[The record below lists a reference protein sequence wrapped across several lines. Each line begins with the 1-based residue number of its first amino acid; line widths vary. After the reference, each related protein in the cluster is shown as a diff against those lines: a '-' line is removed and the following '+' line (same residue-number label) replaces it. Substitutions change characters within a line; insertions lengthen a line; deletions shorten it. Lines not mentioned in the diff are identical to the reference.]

1 MKVSLFTAYGAL
13 NSPPIFEAL
22 GRGIESCGDSIVH
35 NDRDADVAVIWSILF
50 AGRMEPNADVYNDFK
65 SRGKPVIVIEIG
77 QLRRG
82 LTWRL
87 GIDGINA
94 AAKFP
99 QPQEEPRWQKFGID
113 VKPWRESEL
122 KEYIVI
128 ATQRGDS
135 MQWHGLPPVEKW
147 VVQWIDLLKKHTK
160 RPIVLRPHPR
170 DYLTDFTYIS
180 YHHPDTLISQPKS
193 VNDIDKV
200 DFPQLLEKTHCVINW
215 SSGPAIEAILNGV
228 PVITSPNS
236 FAYDLTTDIK
246 EIEAPNKPD
255 RTEWLEKMAY
265 TEWYQEELAEGRP
278 WKLLKE
284 YL

>member
-22 GRGIESCGDSIVH
+22 GRGIESCGDSIVR

-50 AGRMEPNADVYNDFK
+50 AGRMEPNQDVYNDFK
-65 SRGKPVIVIEIG
+65 SRGKPVVVIEIG

-99 QPQEEPRWQKFGID
+99 QPQKEQRW
-113 VKPWRESEL
+113 
-122 KEYIVI
+122 
-128 ATQRGDS
+128 
-135 MQWHGLPPVEKW
+135 EK
-147 VVQWIDLLKKHTK
+147 LKKHSN

-170 DYLTDFTYIS
+170 DYLTDFAYVS
-180 YHHPDTLISQPKS
+180 YKHPDTLISQPKS
-193 VNDIDKV
+193 LNDIDKV
-200 DFPQLLEKTHCVINW
+200 DFPQLLQKTHCVINW

-246 EIEAPNKPD
+246 QIEAPNKPD

-265 TEWYQEELAEGRP
+265 TEWYEQELAEGQP

>member
-1 MKVSLFTAYGAL
+1 MC
-13 NSPPIFEAL
+13 I
-22 GRGIESCGDSIVH
+22 R
-35 NDRDADVAVIWSILF
+35 DR
-50 AGRMEPNADVYNDFK
+50 
-65 SRGKPVIVIEIG
+65 
-77 QLRRG
+77 
-82 LTWRL
+82 
-87 GIDGINA
+87 
-94 AAKFP
+94 
-99 QPQEEPRWQKFGID
+99 
-113 VKPWRESEL
+113 
-122 KEYIVI
+122 
-128 ATQRGDS
+128 
-135 MQWHGLPPVEKW
+135 WHGLPPVEKW

-180 YHHPDTLISQPKS
+180 YYHPDTLISQPKS

-255 RTEWLEKMAY
+255 RTDWLEKIAY